1 MLNPVS
7 KATIIVGKKKDLPGT
22 NLHDEHIMMDIE
34 SGTYINLNKTG
45 RIIWEFIEPP
55 ISVANLIVKL
65 AAKFKIEPE
74 VCSEDTIQYIQKML
88 DAKIISVE

>member
-7 KATIIVGKKKDLPGT
+7 KSTIIVGKKNDLPVT
-22 NLHDEHIMMDIE
+22 NLHDELVMMDFE

-55 ISVANLIVKL
+55 ISVANLIDKL
-65 AAKFKIEPE
+65 ATKFKIEPE
-74 VCSEDTIQYIQKML
+74 VCSEDTVQYIQKMM